1 MLNVGNDSESSEGDD
16 DEQPEALSG
25 GISGKGVI
33 SEHVHYD
40 SIARMPYRS
49 RNAVYS
55 PTPPLHDAH
64 NDSGYSTR
72 MYGSSKGAS
81 PSLSGENIA
90 SLFTLTPF
98 TLQNIKQPLK
108 LYNSI
113 TNFCI
118 RLRIFMLIRLYL
130 FIPLHLSI
138 EF

>member
-1 MLNVGNDSESSEGDD
+1 MILNIIVSNTGNDSESSEGDE

-25 GISGKGVI
+25 GITGKGVI

-81 PSLSGENIA
+81 PSLSGKNDFLCLNYRIYGINIIIFKCLT
-90 SLFTLTPF
+90 LF
-98 TLQNIKQPLK
+98 
-108 LYNSI
+108 
-113 TNFCI
+113 
-118 RLRIFMLIRLYL
+118 
-130 FIPLHLSI
+130 
-138 EF
+138 

>member
-1 MLNVGNDSESSEGDD
+1 MLGNDSESSEGD

-81 PSLSGENIA
+81 PSLSGKNI
-90 SLFTLTPF
+90 SYIVLHFPIIFVT
-98 TLQNIKQPLK
+98 
-108 LYNSI
+108 
-113 TNFCI
+113 
-118 RLRIFMLIRLYL
+118 RL
-130 FIPLHLSI
+130 
-138 EF
+138 

>member
-1 MLNVGNDSESSEGDD
+1 MFDKNYVGTLGNDSESSEGD

-81 PSLSGENIA
+81 PSLSGKNI
-90 SLFTLTPF
+90 SYIVLHFPIIFVT
-98 TLQNIKQPLK
+98 
-108 LYNSI
+108 
-113 TNFCI
+113 
-118 RLRIFMLIRLYL
+118 RL
-130 FIPLHLSI
+130 
-138 EF
+138 